1 MSGFF
6 SVYTLTPWDGLNLKQ
21 VTQVK
26 LISLKTIFKTFPV
39 IEQAFLGEIISNI
52 YSQTHYTWNN
62 SIKRIVGVANED
74 YNISSFNFI
83 WAIDDQNR
91 MYQFLIQKLEEKENS
106 QAILV
111 ALAPPELGKL
121 LSEFKREALHRILSL
136 LNKPSNIKFLMVLAP
151 KGKSIVEEHQL
162 LKIEK
167 KYLDKLNY
175 INKLKD
181 TPNIQGNWFPEFKLQ
196 CPVCKE
202 AITGVGVTSID
213 FGSVICPRCGYK
225 KSRF

>member
-1 MSGFF
+1 MSDFF
-6 SVYTLTPWDGLNLKQ
+6 SVYTFTPWDGLNLKQ
-21 VTQVK
+21 LTQVK

-39 IEQAFLGEIISNI
+39 VEQAFLEDIISNI
-52 YSQTHYTWNN
+52 YNQAHYTWNN

-74 YNISSFNFI
+74 YNISAFNFI

-91 MYQFLIQKLEEKENS
+91 MYQFLFQKLEEKENS

-111 ALAPPELGKL
+111 ALAPPELVKL
-121 LSEFKREALHRILSL
+121 LSEFKRKALHRILSL

-151 KGKSIVEEHQL
+151 KGKSIVEERQL
-162 LKIEK
+162 LTIDK
-167 KYLDKLNY
+167 KQLDKLNY
-175 INKLKD
+175 INKLKNK
-181 TPNIQGNWFPEFKLQ
+181 PNIQGNWFPEFKIQ

-202 AITGVGVTSID
+202 KITGVGVSSID
-213 FGSVICPRCGYK
+213 FGSVICPYCGYK